1 MFLPWRDHSFL
12 WDEDDIGWLIN
23 NYIQWFNNF
32 IRYPL
37 PPPLLDYWQR
47 INNPVTAITG
57 VPFRETGQETVTQEI
72 LYFDALIPPDDI
84 PNHLLL
90 LYLNIGVF
98 LLLIGLIFTF
108 CQFNIVILALIM
120 IIMGLLNI
128 IFQVSFSF
136 KITQQC

>member
-1 MFLPWRDHSFL
+1 MMFLPWRDHSFL
-12 WDEDDIGWLIN
+12 WDEDDIGWLIICWGSVLVN
-23 NYIQWFNNF
+23 SAVV
-32 IRYPL
+32 
-37 PPPLLDYWQR
+37 DYWQR
-47 INNPVTAITG
+47 INNPVPAVTG
-57 VPFRETGQETVTQEI
+57 VPFRETGEEVVTQEI

-120 IIMGLLNI
+120 ISMGLLNI
-128 IFQVSFSF
+128 IFQVCFCF
-136 KITQQC
+136 